1 MIIITTLI
9 YLALLFLTA
18 FCVGMVSVWICE
30 WRINVLYKKMRQKIK
45 TLESLRISGA
55 LLYTKIYK
63 IKEDYNRRILNI
75 EKIQKLISEKIK
87 ICRESS
93 LKNNSLKQGR
103 PAGLLLGSRALE

>member
-9 YLALLFLTA
+9 YIVLLFLAA
-18 FCVGMVSVWICE
+18 FCVGMISVWICE
-30 WRINVLYKKMRQKIK
+30 WRINVLYKKMRRKIK
-45 TLESLRISGA
+45 TLESLQISGA
-55 LLYTKIYK
+55 LLYTKTYK
-63 IKEDYNRRILNI
+63 IKEDYNRRILNV
-75 EKIQKLISEKIK
+75 EKIQKLILEKIK